1 MAQVQIT
8 DVVVPAEFTAYQV
21 ENSMVSTAFF
31 QSGVLMRN
39 GEMQAQL
46 NAGAQSFT
54 VPFWSDI
61 PDVEAD
67 ITTDVLA
74 TLSSPQKISA
84 ASMVVR
90 KSFLHASWS
99 EMSLASELS
108 GSDALVRI
116 QTRIGEYWN
125 RQWEKRLIASLLG
138 VLYSNVANNSSDMVT
153 DIHTSGTVAAINLLN
168 ATAVVD
174 AALTLGDRL
183 NDMKMI
189 AMHSHVYAEALVSD
203 QITFF
208 KPSVVSLDIPT
219 YKGMGVIV
227 DDSLVTSTAGVYIT
241 ILFGPGAIGF
251 AVAPPRTG
259 FGTEIWRIPDA
270 GNGGGNTTLHSRF
283 DVAIHPL
290 GFAFSGASVAS
301 VSPTQ
306 AELALAANWTRTY
319 SQRKGIPLAFLI
331 SN

>member
-1 MAQVQIT
+1 MAQVQIS

-21 ENSMVSTAFF
+21 ENSMVSTTFF

-306 AELALAANWTRTY
+306 AELALAANWTRAY
-319 SQRKGIPLAFLI
+319 SQRKSVPIAFLI